1 MGVFSFRDD
10 YQVSP
15 VSNKSYNTQTDVIQG
30 KVKKVFLD
38 FGSTVNG
45 TKILPGAVEVD
56 LYGKN
61 KTTSVIAYPE
71 NEKFLDLPL
80 KTEVVDVSFE
90 GSIPVYRRLNLNKT
104 INHGGS
110 EAGAKQP
117 NTPQAGLENFKSL
130 SGALQTLASVGGN
143 FGDYFKKEK
152 IGRLK
157 LFEGDTLIQSR
168 FGQSIRL
175 SGYNNNA
182 NKFEPTITIRNKQ
195 KESKGLGGL
204 FGGGDDSTLEDLNK
218 DGSTILLS
226 SGKTPIKF
234 IPGTTDKLGG
244 SDFKTRPDKGQ
255 KFVYIGKDDDFGFE
269 AYPSSLNGEQI
280 FITSDRLIFS
290 SRKNE
295 MIFWSKGNYGIISDG
310 IFTVDTD
317 RGININSKNHIDIQA
332 FNNQINLHVG
342 DNGEINLGSKNLVP
356 AIAGDELVKILRDL
370 IAEIINLRNGGY
382 LTPSGPV
389 SGMNT
394 ENENKLK
401 AIGSR
406 LNNVL
411 SSTVKIQM

>member
-10 YQVSP
+10 YKVSP
-15 VSNKSYNTQTDVIQG
+15 LSNKSTNSQTSVLQG
-30 KVKKVFLD
+30 RVKKVYLD
-38 FGSTVNG
+38 FGTSLNG
-45 TKILPGAVEVD
+45 TKIIPGAIEVD
-56 LYGKN
+56 LYGKTS
-61 KTTSVIAYPE
+61 TTEVIAYPE

-80 KTEVVDVSFE
+80 QTEIVDINFA
-90 GSIPVYRRLNLNKT
+90 GSIPIYRRLNLNKT
-104 INHGGS
+104 INNGGTTPTS
-110 EAGAKQP
+110 SSP
-117 NTPQAGLENFKSL
+117 NTPQAGLGNFKSL
-130 SGALQTLASVGGN
+130 GGAVAALASVGGN

-175 SGYNNNA
+175 SGYNNSG
-182 NKFEPTITIRNKQ
+182 NKFEPTVTIRNKQ

-234 IPGTTDKLGG
+234 IPGTPTALGG
-244 SDFKTRPDKGQ
+244 SDFKTRPDKDQ

-342 DNGEINLGSKNLVP
+342 DNGQINLGSKNLVP

-411 SSTVKIQM
+411 SSTVKIQL